1 MKNVVL
7 ISTGGTIASVADH
20 AGGPVNA
27 ALAGERLLGSLH
39 ARPEGIAVRVV
50 DFPARGSYALD
61 LATVHALCAKI
72 TETLADGDV
81 AGVVVTH
88 GTDTMEESVF
98 LADLLVASDKPV
110 VFTGAQRHAGVADTD
125 GPRNLG
131 DALTCA
137 ASEALVG
144 LGPVILF
151 EGEIHAARDVSK
163 VHASRVDT
171 FRSPGVG
178 KLGDVDAGKV
188 YVTRKPAVRVRI
200 DAPRLDPDVELIA
213 PGLGTTP
220 RLLDFCAESGVTGV
234 VISAFGR
241 GNAPMG
247 FADAAERLIGMGI
260 PVVIATR
267 CTEGRT
273 MAVYGNDSGATTLE
287 DAGCILGG
295 SLSAYKSR
303 LLLSAL
309 LGAGESAEAIKTYFL
324 HFG

>member
-7 ISTGGTIASVADH
+7 ISTGGTIASVSDH

-27 ALAGERLLGSLH
+27 ALAGERLLDSLH
-39 ARPEGIAVRVV
+39 ARPEGISVSVV

-61 LATVHALCAKI
+61 LATIHALCAKI
-72 TETLADGDV
+72 TETLSDPEV

-131 DALTCA
+131 DAITCA
-137 ASEALVG
+137 ASDALVG

-151 EGEIHAARDVSK
+151 EGELHAARDVSK

-171 FRSPGVG
+171 FRSAGFG
-178 KLGDVDAGKV
+178 KLGEVDEGV
-188 YVTRKPAVRVRI
+188 VHIGRRPAARVVLET
-200 DAPRLDPDVELIA
+200 PTLDPDVELIA
-213 PGLGTTP
+213 PGLGSTP
-220 RLLDFCAESGVTGV
+220 RLLQSCGECGVTGV

-247 FADAAERLIGMGI
+247 FAAAAEGLIAKGI
-260 PVVIATR
+260 PVVIASR
-267 CTEGRT
+267 CAEGRT
-273 MAVYGNDSGATTLE
+273 MAVYGKDSGATTLVE
-287 DAGCILGG
+287 AGCILAGA
-295 SLSAYKSR
+295 LSAHKSR

-309 LGAGESAEAIKTYFL
+309 IGAGESVEGIRAVFARF
-324 HFG
+324 